1 MKFVSWNV
9 NGLRA
14 CLKKGFLDFYRQ
26 EAPDFCCLQ
35 ETKME
40 QGQADVGLNEG
51 VLEFWNSA
59 EKKGYSGTAV
69 FTPTSLWLWPTVWT
83 RTGTTTRG
91 GSSPWSM
98 RASIWSAATPP
109 TPRTA

>member
-51 VLEFWNSA
+51 VLEFWGEEGILRHRRFHPPPA
-59 EKKGYSGTAV
+59 CGCGLRYGQGPAR
-69 FTPTSLWLWPTVWT
+69 P
-83 RTGTTTRG
+83 RG
-91 GSSPWSM
+91 
-98 RASIWSAATPP
+98 AAHHPGV
-109 TPRTA
+109 

>member
-40 QGQADVGLNEG
+40 QGQADVELNEG

-69 FTPTSLWLWPTVWT
+69 FTPHQPV
-83 RTGTTTRG
+83 
-91 GSSPWSM
+91 
-98 RASIWSAATPP
+98 AVA
-109 TPRTA
+109 

>member
-26 EAPDFCCLQ
+26 EAPDLCCLQ

-40 QGQADVGLNEG
+40 QGQADGELN
-51 VLEFWNSA
+51 
-59 EKKGYSGTAV
+59 
-69 FTPTSLWLWPTVWT
+69 
-83 RTGTTTRG
+83 
-91 GSSPWSM
+91 
-98 RASIWSAATPP
+98 
-109 TPRTA
+109 